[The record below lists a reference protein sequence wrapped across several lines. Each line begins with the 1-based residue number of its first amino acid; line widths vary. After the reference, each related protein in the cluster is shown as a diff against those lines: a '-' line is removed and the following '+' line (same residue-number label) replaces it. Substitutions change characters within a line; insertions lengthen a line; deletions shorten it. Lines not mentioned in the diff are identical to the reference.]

1 MFSAIPQTLIALLM
15 ISSTHA
21 AGPAVINLATAGSFT
36 ILAKAGVSTVPS
48 SLITGNVGVSPI
60 AATALTGFSLTK
72 ASAGTFATSAQ
83 VVGQLLA
90 ADFTSPTPSTLTTAV
105 LDMQAA
111 FTDGFGRASPTSL
124 NLLGGILT
132 SQTLAPGLYKWT
144 SAVTV
149 TTSLTL
155 KGSAT
160 DVWIF
165 QIQNGL
171 NYASGAKTVLSGGA
185 LSKNIFWVVSESV
198 TLGTTSLLDGV
209 ILAATNVALL
219 TGASVNGRILAQTA
233 VTLQMST
240 VKPV

>member
-1 MFSAIPQTLIALLM
+1 M

-21 AGPAVINLATAGSFT
+21 AGPAAINLATAGSFT

-48 SLITGNVGVSPI
+48 SLISKSKPLYFIRIRSLTYAAAGNVGVSPI

-124 NLLGGILT
+124 NLLGGT
-132 SQTLAPGLYKWT
+132 
-144 SAVTV
+144 
-149 TTSLTL
+149 
-155 KGSAT
+155 
-160 DVWIF
+160 
-165 QIQNGL
+165 
-171 NYASGAKTVLSGGA
+171 
-185 LSKNIFWVVSESV
+185 
-198 TLGTTSLLDGV
+198 
-209 ILAATNVALL
+209 
-219 TGASVNGRILAQTA
+219 
-233 VTLQMST
+233 
-240 VKPV
+240 